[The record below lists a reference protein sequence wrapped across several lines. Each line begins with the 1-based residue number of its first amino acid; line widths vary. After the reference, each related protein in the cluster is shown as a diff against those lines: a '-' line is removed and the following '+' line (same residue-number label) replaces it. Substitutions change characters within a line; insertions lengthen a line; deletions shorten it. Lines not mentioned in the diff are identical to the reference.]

1 MRRYLHRRG
10 YPQLIRFLRYNPG
23 SGTELSQK
31 PKSEYQMKK
40 NLIALLCIVGLSS
53 LSCTNEA
60 SLVEMMERGKPVRSS
75 FIGRK
80 LTAFELYAGPT
91 YKWKNLPNGDSIQYW
106 RSDIAG
112 FGASRGDDGQ
122 GTLCRLIIL
131 TDAQKYIKEIRV
143 VEDGIACGP
152 ALR

>member
-1 MRRYLHRRG
+1 
-10 YPQLIRFLRYNPG
+10 
-23 SGTELSQK
+23 
-31 PKSEYQMKK
+31 MKK
-40 NLIALLCIVGLSS
+40 SLVASLCIVALFS
-53 LSCTNEA
+53 LSCTDEA
-60 SLVEMMERGKPVRSS
+60 SLVEMMQRGKAVRSS

-80 LTAFELYAGPT
+80 LSAFELYAGPT

-112 FGASRGDDGQ
+112 FVASRGDDGQ